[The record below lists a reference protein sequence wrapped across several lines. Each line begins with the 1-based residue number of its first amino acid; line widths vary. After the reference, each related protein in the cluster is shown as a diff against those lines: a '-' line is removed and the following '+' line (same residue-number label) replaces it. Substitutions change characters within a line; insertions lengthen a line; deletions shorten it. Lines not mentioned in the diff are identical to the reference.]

1 MSRYGYLDV
10 FKRVIW
16 NSRSRES
23 TVFLLQCK
31 RTGILNFTEST
42 PTYLYADIN
51 TEQIIYDCNPHA
63 KSTADLYF
71 LAQG

>member
-1 MSRYGYLDV
+1 MNTILYFLVRLLHLDSLKNTLRYVL
-10 FKRVIW
+10 
-16 NSRSRES
+16 
-23 TVFLLQCK
+23 LLQCK

-51 TEQIIYDCNPHA
+51 TEQIIYDCNT